1 MRVLVADQD
10 VEHRVAL
17 VSYLRTLGHDIQEA
31 LGEREVLEECRK
43 KCPQLIFVDSEL
55 SGVSGIEILRQIRL
69 LGGHATWA
77 PIVLMAKQL
86 EDATI
91 TQAIEAGVDDYLIK
105 PIPNLRV
112 LAKVRSAERFQ
123 NLKDEVFA
131 VTHNLVVANRALEN
145 IATQDSLTGIG
156 NSNSFDDDLERFWFE
171 CKKNNAPLVLVMSNL
186 DYFQAYNQAYGAA
199 KGDEAIKKVAEALR
213 SAVPKGNNS
222 LARLSGETFAILLP
236 NTTGEEGLKVSESL
250 RLAIDA
256 LQIPHIN
263 SGSSDHLTAS
273 FGLALAEPGHFT
285 SPWDLKEGA
294 DYALFQ
300 AKHYGR
306 NRSYLVPANE
316 ASQKQGAKT

>member
-17 VSYLRTLGHDIQEA
+17 VSYLQTLGHDVQEA

-43 KCPQLIFVDSEL
+43 KCPQLIFVDSEV
-55 SGVSGIEILRQIRL
+55 SGVSGIEIVRQIRL

-77 PIVLMAKQL
+77 PIVLIAKAI
-86 EDATI
+86 DDVNAAK
-91 TQAIEAGVDDYLIK
+91 AIEAGADDYLLK
-105 PIPNLRV
+105 PIPELRILV
-112 LAKVRSAERFQ
+112 KVRSAERFQ

-145 IATQDSLTGIG
+145 IATQDTLTGIG
-156 NSNSFDDDLERFWFE
+156 NSNSFDDELERNWFE
-171 CKKNNAPLVLVMSNL
+171 CKKNNSPLVLGLCNL
-186 DYFQAYNQAYGAA
+186 DYFQAYNQAYGAG

-213 SAVPKGNNS
+213 SAMPPGNHS
-222 LARLSGETFAILLP
+222 LARISGETFSILLP
-236 NTTGEEGLKVSESL
+236 NVTAEEGLKISENL

-263 SGSSDHLTAS
+263 SGCSDHLTAS
-273 FGLALAEPGHFT
+273 FGLSVAEPGYYT
-285 SPWDLKEGA
+285 SPWDLKEAA

-300 AKHYGR
+300 AKHHGR
-306 NRSYLVPANE
+306 NRSYLVPTASKRTE
-316 ASQKQGAKT
+316 ARS